1 MIGLELMQKL
11 KSMTRSDDSSLH
23 ELVKTRKI
31 HEVSQMAIAISS
43 VINKQKQSGSHSEEY
58 EEQLKKERIQVRTV
72 LGAGVAQT
80 LTGDHDCVLIHSYKS
95 PLSHSHAIGFSDFVD
110 LWVILYLKTRLNL
123 RPALTGLTKD
133 QP

>member
-31 HEVSQMAIAISS
+31 HKLSQMAIAISS

-72 LGAGVAQT
+72 LGTGVAQT
-80 LTGDHDCVLIHSYKS
+80 LTGDHDCVLIQ
-95 PLSHSHAIGFSDFVD
+95 L
-110 LWVILYLKTRLNL
+110 
-123 RPALTGLTKD
+123 
-133 QP
+133 